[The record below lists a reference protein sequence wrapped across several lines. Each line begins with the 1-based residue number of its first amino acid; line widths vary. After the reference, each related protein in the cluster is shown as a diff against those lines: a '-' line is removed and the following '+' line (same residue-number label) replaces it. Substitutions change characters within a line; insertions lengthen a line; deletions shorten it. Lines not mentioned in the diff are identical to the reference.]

1 MEILMVFSRSRIELE
16 KKVLVSLDPD
26 LSPTALGKY
35 TLRTE
40 I

>member
-1 MEILMVFSRSRIELE
+1 MVISRSRIELE
-16 KKVLVSLDPD
+16 KKFLVSFDPD
-26 LSPTALGKY
+26 LSPTALWQY